1 MGGDGIEADD
11 QYDAELDVMD
21 KFWVKKAMAQGLVD
35 YGNEQDVWWGVSA
48 CDTAQYVNMDREF
61 VKYAFSEM

>member
-1 MGGDGIEADD
+1 LGGDGIEADD

-35 YGNEQDVWWGVSA
+35 YGNEQDVW
-48 CDTAQYVNMDREF
+48 
-61 VKYAFSEM
+61 